1 MDIISFDT
9 VTEFSNWV
17 FEKNDERILLAIC
30 IPFAVLLD
38 SQFFI
43 GPGIAYYTSDVAPS
57 FFIEGGIGYSSIQS
71 VANDFYIVGVGFFSG
86 LGVEITNEI
95 SISLR
100 LLWVPAFAH
109 SQWTPSKDNF
119 ITIVGFIYF

>member
-1 MDIISFDT
+1 MANDFYIVGVGFFSGLGVEITNEISI
-9 VTEFSNWV
+9 S
-17 FEKNDERILLAIC
+17 
-30 IPFAVLLD
+30 
-38 SQFFI
+38 
-43 GPGIAYYTSDVAPS
+43 
-57 FFIEGGIGYSSIQS
+57 YSSIQS